1 MPLSEALVAKGW
13 MTAKEARDAEL
24 TLELWVRDARE
35 SKLPPLSQV
44 PLIRSDVS
52 LMDGPI
58 DGRSPMLGARLES
71 TQSPQDACEVAF
83 SASSLCSE
91 SKFPKTPFCRK

>member
-1 MPLSEALVAKGW
+1 

-44 PLIRSDVS
+44 PLIWSDVS
-52 LMDGPI
+52 RPWCTLLVLLRGKI
-58 DGRSPMLGARLES
+58 QEIGGSLAGLAVA
-71 TQSPQDACEVAF
+71 TNEV
-83 SASSLCSE
+83 C
-91 SKFPKTPFCRK
+91 CY